1 MNTNSRIVIPGMV
14 DPHVHL
20 RGLDWAH
27 KGTFASETA
36 AALAGGYWA
45 VLDMPNTPPATID
58 RAALDTK
65 RAALSAG
72 AVCDWGVYFGASQAD
87 NTAEYVGAV
96 GAVCG
101 LKMYNNATTG
111 TLLIADQ
118 ALRDRHYAAW
128 ARDVSAQLRPK
139 PVAVHAE
146 GQTVADILALVRSTR
161 VPTHFCHIS
170 TADEIALLRAAKAD
184 GLPVSVGVTP
194 HHLYLID
201 ADVTRLGSLGR
212 MKPELKTQADQAALW
227 AAVADGLVDVIESD
241 HAPHTLAEKAAD
253 PAPSG
258 VPGLETTLPL
268 LGLALHDRRLTLDRL
283 IDLVALAPQRIFG
296 LQPPSDTYTV
306 VDFDATKVIT
316 RATLHTLCG
325 WSPFEG
331 LRVWGQVR
339 EVWIRGQQ
347 VYDGERVRVAPG
359 FSRDICGTTA

>member
-1 MNTNSRIVIPGMV
+1 MSTHSRIVIPGMV

-20 RGLDWAH
+20 RGLDWSQ

-45 VLDMPNTPPATID
+45 VLDMPNTPPSTID

-65 RAALSAG
+65 RAALSAD

-87 NTAEYVGAV
+87 NTAEYAGAV
-96 GAVCG
+96 ADVCG
-101 LKMYNNATTG
+101 LKIYNNATTG

-118 ALRDRHYAAW
+118 ALRDRTYAAW
-128 ARDVSAQLRPK
+128 AHAAQTQPRPR

-146 GQTVADILALVRSTR
+146 GQTVADILALVRRYR

-170 TADEIALLRAAKAD
+170 TAEEIALLRAAKAD
-184 GLPVSVGVTP
+184 GLPVSIGVTP
-194 HHLYLID
+194 HHLYLTE
-201 ADVTRLGSLGR
+201 ADVARLGSLGR

-227 AAVADGLVDVIESD
+227 AALADGLVDVVESD

-268 LGLALHDRRLTLDRL
+268 LGLALHERRLPVERL

-296 LQPPSDTYTV
+296 LTPPPDTYTV
-306 VDFDATKVIT
+306 VDLDASAIIT
-316 RATLHTLCG
+316 REKLHTLCG

-331 LRVWGQVR
+331 MRVWGQVR

-347 VYDGERVRVAPG
+347 VYDGERVLIAPG
-359 FSRDICGTTA
+359 FGRDVCGTAL